1 MNPTVARSPRLK
13 HLQVTSAARNKTLCL
28 ATLLLILAAGGGTA
42 KAQDNVTEGQIAAL
56 FTPGGSTTPLFT
68 TNNPFFF
75 TSDNTGTVVSA
86 AYNLGGGL
94 YLYAYEFDCASPIT
108 YTVTQ
113 LSVPLAGSVPMPVGA
128 VTTGTFWTGAGPTGA
143 KPYTG
148 PFASFNAFQTFAVAP
163 STDPVTGVAV
173 SPTTISF
180 FAPGIFSINNGFP
193 QGVFFTTPVFGFITN
208 VAPQIITGGYATDA
222 NGIPLPPVQIVAP
235 QGAISMLDPVPDL
248 IEGTRI
254 TTDPDTLATA
264 GRLVSGV
271 AADGVTQILLR
282 IPTANVGD
290 QFTVTIQDFTSPDEV
305 GALGNPGDATF
316 SQSSLAVTA
325 VQTSKGPMAFAI
337 YRAPLDFPRGGGQ
350 DANAGSRMV
359 TIQVQPQPSGTNTM
373 TKVTILRPPVV
384 LVHGLWSD
392 PSAWNNFSPL
402 YTSSGPDPRFF
413 VRRAN
418 YSDIVGGSF
427 VASVPAYDPAVL
439 SRTSGSAL
447 GFAFNAPFVLLQVS
461 DFIQDFKDG
470 MNPASIQVA
479 AVQADIVG
487 HSMGGDI
494 TRYLALLPDFVSSE
508 TYGQGVIHKLIT
520 IGTPHLGSPLAI
532 DLLQDA
538 NSCVRNVFAKNRLIA
553 LASATVSNGVIFTGG
568 VGDLQGDGVSLSS
581 LSPALES
588 LRQSGPV
595 PLRTA
600 LIAGVTA
607 ANNLNSLDCPFS
619 LCTAR
624 LLRLRCGGN
633 PLADN
638 LTSQGWPTVFSNQP
652 NDAIVPQSS
661 ELNVALGFVIVV
673 GVIHTESLAALSF
686 TGPGELDSAS
696 GIPNHV
702 INLLNTPVTGSQF
715 NSLTP

>member
-1 MNPTVARSPRLK
+1 MNPTLGRSPRLK
-13 HLQVTSAARNKTLCL
+13 HLQVTSGARNKILSL
-28 ATLLLILAAGGGTA
+28 ATLLLILAAAGGSA
-42 KAQDNVTEGQIAAL
+42 KAQDNVTEGQIVAL
-56 FTPGGSTTPLFT
+56 FTSGGSTTPLFT

-94 YLYAYEFDCASPIT
+94 YLYAYEFDCGSPIT
-108 YTVTQ
+108 YTVTR
-113 LSVPLAGSVPMPVGA
+113 LDVPLAGSVPMPVGA
-128 VTTGTFWTGAGPTGA
+128 VTTGTFWTGAGPTGLA
-143 KPYTG
+143 PYTG
-148 PFASFNAFQTFAVAP
+148 PFAAFNGFQTFGVYP
-163 STDPVTGVAV
+163 STYPITGAFV
-173 SPTTISF
+173 SPNSITFS
-180 FAPGIFSINNGFP
+180 APAIFSINNGLP
-193 QGVFFTTPVFGFITN
+193 QGVFLTTPVFGFITN
-208 VAPQIITGGYATDA
+208 VAPKIITGAYATDA

-248 IEGTRI
+248 IEGTTI
-254 TTDPDTLATA
+254 TTDPDTLATG

-271 AADGVTQILLR
+271 AADGVTQVLLR
-282 IPTANVGD
+282 MPTTNVGD

-305 GALGNPGDATF
+305 GALGNPGDTTF
-316 SQSSLAVTA
+316 SQSSLTVTA

-350 DANAGSRMV
+350 DASAVSRTV
-359 TIQVQPQPSGTNTM
+359 TIQLQPQPSGTATM

-384 LVHGLWSD
+384 LVHGLWGD

-402 YTSSGPDPRFF
+402 YTSSGSDPRFF

-418 YSDIVGGSF
+418 YSDFVGSSF

-439 SRTSGSAL
+439 SATRGSAL
-447 GFAFNAPFVLLQVS
+447 GFAFNAPFMLEQVS

-494 TRYLALLPDFVSSE
+494 TRYLPLLPDFLSPE

-538 NSCVRNVFAKNRLIA
+538 NSCVRNVLAPRGLIA
-553 LASATVSNGVIFTGG
+553 LASATFSSGVVATAG
-568 VGDLQGDGVSLSS
+568 VGDLQGDGSGGS
-581 LSPALES
+581 LSPPLQT
-588 LRQSGPV
+588 LRQPRPI

-607 ANNLNSLDCPFS
+607 ANNLNSLDCTF
-619 LCTAR
+619 CTAR
-624 LLRLRCGGN
+624 LLRLACGGN

-638 LTSQGWPTVFSNQP
+638 LTSQGWPTVFNNQP

-661 ELNVALGFVIVV
+661 ELDLLSGFVVVV
-673 GVIHTESLAALSF
+673 GVIHTASLAKLDF
-686 TGPGELDSAS
+686 TGPGEL
-696 GIPNHV
+696 
-702 INLLNTPVTGSQF
+702 
-715 NSLTP
+715 